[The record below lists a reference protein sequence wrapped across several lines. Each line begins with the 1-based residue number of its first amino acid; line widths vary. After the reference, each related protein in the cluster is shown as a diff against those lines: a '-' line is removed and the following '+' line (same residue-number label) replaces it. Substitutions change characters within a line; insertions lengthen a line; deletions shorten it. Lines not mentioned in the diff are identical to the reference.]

1 VSRVAGLVVKFACMS
16 GGAFAAPLVSDNF
29 EAGAGQW
36 SAAGTWG
43 LTAAAAASPVNSM
56 TDSPGA
62 FYANNTDAA
71 STLAV
76 AVDLSAQPRPV
87 LAFLHRYSL
96 EQGFDFGR
104 VEVSTN
110 GGASWS
116 APVATWTGEKNA
128 FGAEQLDL
136 SAYASSGSFKVRFR
150 LSSDG
155 SVVRDGWYVDDVRI
169 GSAPAEVVLDTPG
182 SAGRNSVTLAWSAAG
197 SGDFAAYEIYRAM
210 SPAVDWRCAWKAG
223 TVTNREAPAFTDAA
237 LAPKTTYYYRL
248 AVVSPEG
255 LRSFSNEVSVT
266 TQAGMDF
273 PMLDNGEAGAAI
285 WTADAPWALSAELA
299 ASGSHAWSDSPDA
312 AYAPSISSQALTL
325 AAPVDLTSTTDP
337 VLCFNHRYD
346 LAGGDYGYV
355 EVSTNNGTDW
365 ASLSTLSGSSPGSD
379 WQRAR
384 ISLAGYRQ
392 AAVLVRF
399 RFTSDP
405 GAVADGWHMDDISLT
420 ESPPTVAAPAVDQI
434 TSNSARLTW
443 QQSPDPLVTH
453 YAVFRST
460 STGSGINSTLCAM
473 VNGVATTSWTEG
485 GLLLDSNYYY
495 RVYAVNSYGGY
506 SADSPTEAMVHTL
519 NHPPPFSDG
528 FEAGTSG
535 WIFSGTWGVTAE
547 DAASGAKCL
556 TDSPVASYLP
566 GKGTWAETSVDLR
579 GTEWPVLKFKDR
591 YALAG
596 GDWLRVDVYDA
607 NQTWYQMSP
616 YGVYESTP
624 RTQWR
629 EQQIDLS
636 PFKGRANVRI
646 RFHLDTDGATPGDG
660 WFIDD
665 VSVTE
670 NALAAVA
677 LTMPFEEGFEAG
689 LSQWI
694 AAGWITTDA
703 VSAKDGTRFA
713 WDTEPER
720 MAPDSTQAL
729 TLAHPVVL
737 PAGSN
742 AQVTLWV
749 NGIVNPGS
757 WFRLQYS
764 EDGGLNWPAL
774 ASANLDAVFNSGT
787 EWWRLQASLQSLAG
801 KTVRLRLI
809 SNSDYAARAE
819 DVRVDKL
826 TIAEMPAAV
835 TLSSAVPALRSV
847 ALTWTASTL
856 GTAFQRYEVWRSTSP
871 NITVFNGTKLYES
884 TAPATTTFSDTG
896 LGIGATYYYRVFLV
910 DTRDTFIPSNEMTAV
925 TVPSGMPF
933 ADSMETMGNWVPGST
948 VAPNTWGIATT
959 GMHGGSGC
967 LALSPAGQYANSS
980 ETWVE
985 TAVDLSTAVWPVLK
999 FWDRYAL
1006 GEGDWLRVE
1015 VYDGNQT
1022 WFTMNPHGVHGPDV
1036 RSSWREQQ
1044 LDLSMFKG
1052 RSNIRI
1058 RFRVATDAATP
1069 ADGWFIDDLT
1079 LTENPLAA
1087 TPQPLPLQE
1096 GFESGLGNWIAA
1108 GWISSDAVSAKDG
1121 TKSAW
1126 DTDAL
1131 RMGPDTNQAL
1141 TLARAVVLPAGSNVQ
1156 VTFWVNGIVNPGA
1169 WFRLQ
1174 YSEDGGLNWPDLAS
1188 ANLDGGFNPG
1198 TEWRRLQASLQSL
1211 AGKTVRLRLISNS
1224 DYAARTED
1232 VRVDK
1237 LTIAEM
1243 PAAVTLTSA
1252 VPALRSVALTWTP
1265 STLGTAFQRYEVWRS
1280 TSPNI
1285 TVFNGTKLFESANVA
1300 SNAFTDTGLGIGN
1313 TYYYRVFTL
1322 DERDTFIPSNEM
1334 TAVTVP
1340 SGMPFADAMETMGN
1354 WVPGSTA
1361 APNTWGI
1368 ATTGMHG
1375 GSGCLALAP
1384 TGQYAI
1390 SSETWV
1396 ETAVD
1401 LSTAVWPVL
1410 KFWDRYAL
1418 GEGDWL
1424 RVEVYDGNQTWVAMS
1439 PHGVH
1444 GPDVRSTWRE
1454 QQLDLSMLKGRSN
1467 IRIRF
1472 RVATDGAT
1480 PADGWFIDD
1489 LTLTEN
1495 PLAAT
1500 PQPLPL
1506 QEGFESGLGNWIA
1519 AGWISADA
1527 VSAKDGTKYAW
1538 DTEALRMGPDTNQAL
1553 TLARPVV
1560 LPAGSNVQVTFA
1572 VNGIVNPGAWF
1583 RLQYSEDGGLNW
1595 PDLASANLDAGFNPG
1610 TEWRRLQA
1618 SLQSLAGKT
1627 VRLRLISN
1635 SDYAARAEDVRV
1647 DKLTIAEMPAAVTL
1661 TSAVPALRSVALTW
1675 TPSTLGT
1682 AFQRYEVWRSTTVNV
1697 TVFNGTK
1704 VFDSSL
1710 AATTAFTDSALLI
1723 GQTYYYR
1730 VFAVDER
1737 DTFIPSNELT
1747 ATTLP
1752 SLLPF
1757 EDPLEN
1763 LGNWMAGGT
1772 GVPNTWGIATTGTHG
1787 GSGCLAL
1794 APIGQYANSSDTW
1807 VETSVNL
1814 SGATWP
1820 VLKFWDRYALG
1831 GGDWLRVEIYD
1842 GNQTWYWKARYGVY
1856 GAPTRADWREQQID
1870 LSEFK
1875 GRANVRVRF
1884 RVSTDGNTPAEGWF
1898 IDDLSITENTR
1909 AELPLSLPFLETS
1922 ETGPAAMWQA
1932 SGWARVAD
1940 ATAPS
1945 GGYVLQDTENANCGP
1960 DTDNSL
1966 TLTQP
1971 LVLPA
1976 DTTASLTFWVR
1987 GTLPPGSWFRLQY
2000 SQDGGVNWPDLS
2012 AANLDAGFN
2021 TATWQRIQVP
2031 LAPVAGKTVR
2041 LRFLSSSDYAARASD
2056 IFLDNIGIGEP
2067 APLAPLPLSPVASA
2081 WVSDVRPQL
2090 TLQNAVDVQSD
2101 PLTYR
2106 FEVYSDEALTTVV
2119 AQVPAVAGGSGS
2131 TAWTVDVNLPNN
2143 SRYWWRARANDGTAI
2158 GQWSAAADFYVNE
2171 VNHVPATVLQ
2181 TGPPNGA
2188 VVFGLTERLF
2198 WLAATDADAGDF
2210 ITAYHIQISRSADF
2224 ILPVVDVANIT
2235 PPPTAAVLANPNLAI
2250 ALGDLPASG
2259 LLEQGGA
2266 YFWRIRASDNR
2277 LGWSAWQSSPRY
2289 FRFLTHQP
2297 TGYENWQAI
2306 YFTADELN
2314 TPGVSGANADA
2325 DGDGV
2330 PNLLE
2335 FASNTHPHSALSRAL
2350 PVVKRSDNSV
2360 QIAFRQRRG
2369 GTGTTGV
2376 DYIADDVQYTVE
2388 WSDNLAA
2395 NSWTS
2400 GHGVVELVPGS
2411 AVDNGDDTD
2420 TVTVRSMLPMGAST
2434 AQFLRLRVTSQ
2445 AP

>member
-1 VSRVAGLVVKFACMS
+1 MS
-16 GGAFAAPLVSDNF
+16 GGAFATPLFSDNF
-29 EAGAGQW
+29 ESGASQW

-87 LAFLHRYSL
+87 LAFSHRYSL

-248 AVVSPEG
+248 AVVSPDG

-506 SADSPTEAMVHTL
+506 SADSATEAMVHTL

-670 NALAAVA
+670 NALAAAA
-677 LTMPFEEGFEAG
+677 LTMPFEEGFEGG

-694 AAGWITTDA
+694 AAGWITTEA

-729 TLAHPVVL
+729 TLAHPLVL

-742 AQVTLWV
+742 VQVTLWV

-948 VAPNTWGIATT
+948 AAPNTWGIATT

-967 LALSPAGQYANSS
+967 LALAPTGQYAISS

-1058 RFRVATDAATP
+1058 RFRVATD
-1069 ADGWFIDDLT
+1069 
-1079 LTENPLAA
+1079 
-1087 TPQPLPLQE
+1087 
-1096 GFESGLGNWIAA
+1096 
-1108 GWISSDAVSAKDG
+1108 
-1121 TKSAW
+1121 
-1126 DTDAL
+1126 
-1131 RMGPDTNQAL
+1131 
-1141 TLARAVVLPAGSNVQ
+1141 
-1156 VTFWVNGIVNPGA
+1156 
-1169 WFRLQ
+1169 
-1174 YSEDGGLNWPDLAS
+1174 
-1188 ANLDGGFNPG
+1188 
-1198 TEWRRLQASLQSL
+1198 
-1211 AGKTVRLRLISNS
+1211 
-1224 DYAARTED
+1224 
-1232 VRVDK
+1232 
-1237 LTIAEM
+1237 
-1243 PAAVTLTSA
+1243 
-1252 VPALRSVALTWTP
+1252 
-1265 STLGTAFQRYEVWRS
+1265 
-1280 TSPNI
+1280 
-1285 TVFNGTKLFESANVA
+1285 
-1300 SNAFTDTGLGIGN
+1300 
-1313 TYYYRVFTL
+1313 
-1322 DERDTFIPSNEM
+1322 
-1334 TAVTVP
+1334 
-1340 SGMPFADAMETMGN
+1340 
-1354 WVPGSTA
+1354 
-1361 APNTWGI
+1361 
-1368 ATTGMHG
+1368 
-1375 GSGCLALAP
+1375 
-1384 TGQYAI
+1384 
-1390 SSETWV
+1390 
-1396 ETAVD
+1396 
-1401 LSTAVWPVL
+1401 
-1410 KFWDRYAL
+1410 
-1418 GEGDWL
+1418 
-1424 RVEVYDGNQTWVAMS
+1424 
-1439 PHGVH
+1439 
-1444 GPDVRSTWRE
+1444 
-1454 QQLDLSMLKGRSN
+1454 
-1467 IRIRF
+1467 
-1472 RVATDGAT
+1472 GAT

-1519 AGWISADA
+1519 SGWISADA

-1538 DTEALRMGPDTNQAL
+1538 DGDALRMGPDTNQAL

-1595 PDLASANLDAGFNPG
+1595 PDLVSANLDGGFNPG

-1661 TSAVPALRSVALTW
+1661 TSAVPALRSVALSW

-1682 AFQRYEVWRSTTVNV
+1682 AFQRYEVWRSTAVNV
-1697 TVFNGTK
+1697 TLFNGTK

-1757 EDPLEN
+1757 HDSLEN
-1763 LGNWMAGGT
+1763 LGNWMAGGP

-1794 APIGQYANSSDTW
+1794 AAIGQYANSSDTW

-1831 GGDWLRVEIYD
+1831 GGDSLRVEIYD

-1884 RVSTDGNTPAEGWF
+1884 RVITDGNTPAEGWF

-1922 ETGPAAMWQA
+1922 ESGPAAMWQA

-1945 GGYVLQDTENANCGP
+1945 GGFALQDTENANCGP

-1987 GTLPPGSWFRLQY
+1987 GNLPPGSWFRLQY

-2119 AQVPAVAGGSGS
+2119 AQVPAVAGGSGT

-2143 SRYWWRARANDGTAI
+2143 SRYWWRARANDGTAS
-2158 GQWSAAADFYVNE
+2158 GLWSAAADFYVNE

-2330 PNLLE
+2330 PNLIE
-2335 FASNTHPHSALSRAL
+2335 FACNTHPHSALSRAL

-2376 DYIADDVQYTVE
+2376 DYIAGDVQYTVE

-2395 NSWTS
+2395 NSWSS

-2420 TVTVRSMLPMGAST
+2420 TVTVRSVLPVGAAT